1 MRHQL
6 WRPGLALIAALAA
19 GFTTMGIRRAAQVRT
34 ASPPGRPRPVPDA
47 RRQDGPCDVPDRVTA
62 AMKPAATERER
73 DRELNVLW
81 IIGVVLVYFLGSAV
95 VLLTLV

>member
-6 WRPGLALIAALAA
+6 WKAGLALIAALAA
-19 GFTTMGIRRAAQVRT
+19 GLTTMGIRRAALVRT
-34 ASPPGRPRPVPDA
+34 ASPPGRPRPVRDA
-47 RRQDGPCDVPDRVTA
+47 GRRDGQCDAPDRVTA
-62 AMKPAATERER
+62 AMKPAATERAR

-81 IIGVVLVYFLGSAV
+81 IIGVVLVYFLGSAA

>member
-19 GFTTMGIRRAAQVRT
+19 GFTTMGIRRATQVRT
-34 ASPPGRPRPVPDA
+34 ASPPGRPRPVPDV
-47 RRQDGPCDVPDRVTA
+47 RPQDDQCDVPDRATA
-62 AMKPAATERER
+62 MRPAATGRER

>member
-1 MRHQL
+1 
-6 WRPGLALIAALAA
+6 
-19 GFTTMGIRRAAQVRT
+19 
-34 ASPPGRPRPVPDA
+34 
-47 RRQDGPCDVPDRVTA
+47 VTA

-73 DRELNVLW
+73 ARELNVLW

>member
-6 WRPGLALIAALAA
+6 WRPGLALIAALVA
-19 GFTTMGIRRAAQVRT
+19 GFTTMGLRRAALVRA
-34 ASPPGRPRPVPDA
+34 ASPLRRPRPVPDS
-47 RRQDGPCDVPDRVTA
+47 RRQDDQCDVSGRVTA

-81 IIGVVLVYFLGSAV
+81 IIGVVLVYFLGSAA
-95 VLLTLV
+95 VLFTLV